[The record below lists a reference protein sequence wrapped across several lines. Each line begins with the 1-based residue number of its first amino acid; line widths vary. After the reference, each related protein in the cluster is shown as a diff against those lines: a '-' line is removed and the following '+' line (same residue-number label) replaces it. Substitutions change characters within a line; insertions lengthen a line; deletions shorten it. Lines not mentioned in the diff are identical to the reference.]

1 VRLWKGWNKT
11 NINLQLG
18 ARKLIVSLP
27 SCTFLWLQVQ
37 GATTETKV
45 INVTRETNVAKL
57 PEGRRG
63 EVIELVNR
71 DFRLNTV
78 LTNLT

>member
-1 VRLWKGWNKT
+1 V
-11 NINLQLG
+11 
-18 ARKLIVSLP
+18 P
-27 SCTFLWLQVQ
+27 SRTFLWIHVQ
-37 GATTETKV
+37 EATTETKV

-57 PEGRRG
+57 PEGSRG

-71 DFRLNTV
+71 NFGRNIV